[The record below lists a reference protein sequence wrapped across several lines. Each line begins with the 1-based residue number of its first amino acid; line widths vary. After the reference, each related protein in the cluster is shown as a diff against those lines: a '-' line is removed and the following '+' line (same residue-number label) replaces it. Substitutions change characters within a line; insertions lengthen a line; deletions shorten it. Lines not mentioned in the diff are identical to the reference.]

1 MSMSSRDRAFAVA
14 IGVALA
20 ALTAVS
26 WTLQSSSDDPASL
39 QRIIWGTAGISVLL
53 VYCLARLHLGRW
65 QDGLLAAALFATM
78 PLVVHAV
85 QHSQLFLMPVPFIL
99 AWLIAIECDRSA
111 PDGPWMAC
119 AGAALGLGLLS
130 HEAAFVMMPAL
141 LALTLAFAIAA
152 AGFDR
157 RHAVL
162 IVSFAIAVIPAALFL
177 LFHPTYLTDHI
188 RQRGLFDTE
197 RFTMLQ
203 GMREMT
209 SWVGLTARSESHWD
223 YLDPALLFLSRHNI
237 RDAFRHPDV
246 FLVPLAVCLPFGV
259 YRTAAVAPTLT
270 GWLML
275 GAFVLAPLAP
285 AMLAERPVAGHL
297 LLMAPVAAVIAT
309 RGLMD
314 LINAASFRPRVLGYL
329 TLIATVVNAAWFL
342 ATATR

>member
-1 MSMSSRDRAFAVA
+1 MSVPSRDRTFAVA

-26 WTLQSSSDDPASL
+26 WTLRSSSADLASL
-39 QRIIWGTAGISVLL
+39 QRIVWGTAGISALL
-53 VYCLARLHLGRW
+53 VYCLARLLLGRW
-65 QDGLLAAALFATM
+65 QAGLLAAALFATM

-111 PDGPWMAC
+111 PDSPWMAC

-141 LALTLAFAIAA
+141 LALTLALAIAA

-162 IVSFAIAVIPAALFL
+162 IVSFAIAAIPAALFL
-177 LFHPTYLTDHI
+177 LLHPTYLTDHI
-188 RQRGLFDTE
+188 RQRGLFDTG
-197 RFTMLQ
+197 RFTLLQ

-237 RDAFRHPDV
+237 RDAFRHPDI
-246 FLVPLAVCLPFGV
+246 FLVPFAVCLPFGL
-259 YRTAAVAPTLT
+259 YRTAAVAPTLA
-270 GWLML
+270 GWLTL

-285 AMLAERPVAGHL
+285 AIMAERPVAAHAL
-297 LLMAPVAAVIAT
+297 LLAPPAAVIAT
-309 RGLMD
+309 RGLAD
-314 LINAASFRPRVLGYL
+314 LLRSARWWQQALGAATLVAIAAS
-329 TLIATVVNAAWFL
+329 VVWWMAVG
-342 ATATR
+342 